1 MKNLKNIVLI
11 NEPEDET
18 TAFKK
23 NQNESHRKN
32 YSKREHKETF
42 GSCIDYKRQ
51 KTGLQCKR
59 GGGFRGVVRTMRA
72 NEELLIKEELGL

>member
-11 NEPEDET
+11 NEAEDES
-18 TAFKK
+18 TAFKRS
-23 NQNESHRKN
+23 QNESHRKN
-32 YSKREHKETF
+32 YSKKEYKETV
-42 GSCIDYKRQ
+42 GRCIDYKRQ